1 MNLRVTIVVK
11 GTFRIAVDSRQGKMD
26 FLQNTFSCDRGGVHA
41 MLRVEKH
48 QGLPVYSVPLAF
60 RSPLICRQ
68 ESARFSS
75 LFASENIISPAFATI
90 PRPRMLRSSLG
101 LSWAL
106 QEWPSPL
113 VGGIGERQPSNEL
126 LLLASALA
134 LVSIEAHALA
144 DGPACAM
151 VRQTPDGFLNL
162 RADFSMSG
170 KIIAK
175 LRPGDSALCHRDRAW
190 HFNSGRLG
198 GSSRRLAIRQR
209 RHLEAVA

>member
-144 DGPACAM
+144 DGRPSSPTPRAFALWAVCAGRS
-151 VRQTPDGFLNL
+151 VRNL
-162 RADFSMSG
+162 
-170 KIIAK
+170 
-175 LRPGDSALCHRDRAW
+175 
-190 HFNSGRLG
+190 
-198 GSSRRLAIRQR
+198 
-209 RHLEAVA
+209 